1 MTSAF
6 ARGASKM
13 PRVKSVHHISALGTS
28 DFAYDYSVR
37 SHTQSCSDHH
47 SDIYFAASVG
57 ARQSRFH
64 SYKVIYALKIKLGR
78 ILDGYDSLIL
88 RNESGQCIEKR
99 CLAASGTAAQENGL
113 LIPDAFA
120 KKSGSI
126 FADKSLTD

>member
-57 ARQSRFH
+57 SRQSCFH
-64 SYKVIYALKIKLGR
+64 SYQVIYALKIKFGR
-78 ILDGYDSLIL
+78 ILDGHHSFVFRD
-88 RNESGQCIEKR
+88 KR
-99 CLAASGTAAQENGL
+99 
-113 LIPDAFA
+113 
-120 KKSGSI
+120 
-126 FADKSLTD
+126 